1 MIAFHTPSCV
11 PYAMTPKELLQKTSR
26 EKQDELNSTYEKLN
40 VKIKAMQ
47 DEQKAIKSELAEWD
61 KAVTKIQEMQEDGA
75 DE

>member
-1 MIAFHTPSCV
+1 
-11 PYAMTPKELLQKTSR
+11 MTPKELLQKTSR

-47 DEQKAIKSELAEWD
+47 DEQKAIKAELAEWD
-61 KAVTKIQEMQEDGA
+61 KAVTKIQEMHEDGA